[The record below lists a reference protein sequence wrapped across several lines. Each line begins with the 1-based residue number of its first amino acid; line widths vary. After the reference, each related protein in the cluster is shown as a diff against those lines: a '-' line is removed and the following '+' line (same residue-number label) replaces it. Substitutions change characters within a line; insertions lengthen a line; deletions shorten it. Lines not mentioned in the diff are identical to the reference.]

1 MSSVKMKD
9 NKRRGA
15 LWSVL
20 AVILFWL
27 YLFGVVVTQGKLLA
41 LTMIIVITV
50 IISVAIYNLFK

>member
-9 NKRRGA
+9 NKRRGV
-15 LWSVL
+15 LWAVI

-27 YLFGVVVTQGKLLA
+27 YMFGVVVTQGKLLA
-41 LTMIIVITV
+41 VTMIVIITV

>member
-9 NKRRGA
+9 NKSRGIMWA
-15 LWSVL
+15 VI

-27 YLFGVVVTQGKLLA
+27 YMFGVVVTQGKLLA
-41 LTMIIVITV
+41 VTMIVIITV